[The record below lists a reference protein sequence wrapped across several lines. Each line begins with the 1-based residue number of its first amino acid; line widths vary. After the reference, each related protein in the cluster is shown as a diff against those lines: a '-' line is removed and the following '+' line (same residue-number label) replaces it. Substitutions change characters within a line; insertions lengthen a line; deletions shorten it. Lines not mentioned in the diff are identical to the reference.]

1 MKRLHEK
8 VNVIPL
14 IAKADTLTPEECQQ
28 FKKQVSG
35 FHSCTLLQ
43 KKKRLLFSFCG
54 HWFKGRPLGGW
65 QLYLQHCEDLS
76 VKFANME
83 LNKWLVL
90 QFFYVVCQGRCTA

>member
-35 FHSCTLLQ
+35 FHSC
-43 KKKRLLFSFCG
+43 K
-54 HWFKGRPLGGW
+54 
-65 QLYLQHCEDLS
+65 
-76 VKFANME
+76 
-83 LNKWLVL
+83 VL
-90 QFFYVVCQGRCTA
+90 QNNYVRGSFIYLFILNSLVVIGMTDAEW